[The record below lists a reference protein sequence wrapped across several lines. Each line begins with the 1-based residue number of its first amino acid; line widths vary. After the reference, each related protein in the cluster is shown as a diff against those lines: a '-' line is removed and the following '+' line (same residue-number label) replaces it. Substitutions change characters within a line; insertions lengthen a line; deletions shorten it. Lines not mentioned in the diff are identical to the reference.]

1 VPITWNYVTPP
12 AAEPVTLT
20 EAKLHLREDGTDQD
34 SLIEG
39 LITAAREYV
48 ESTGRLLMPCVV
60 RQYFDCFPEGD
71 YLRLSPL
78 PIRSIA
84 SVGYLDSDGDTQAI
98 TDYTA
103 DVVSEPARLQEP
115 ETGWPVTDDVVNA
128 AWVDIN
134 AGYTSASAVPRALK
148 QAILLLVGHWYEN
161 RESVVV
167 GTTTAEL
174 PLAVETLMRRWAVYT
189 Q

>member
-1 VPITWNYVTPP
+1 VPITWTYITPP

-60 RQYFDCFPEGD
+60 RQYFDEFPC
-71 YLRLSPL
+71 RLSPL

-84 SVGYLDSDGDTQAI
+84 SVNYLDSDGDSQTV

-103 DVVSEPARLQEP
+103 DIVSEPARIQEP
-115 ETGWPVTDDVVNA
+115 ESGWPTTDDVINA
-128 AWVDIN
+128 VWVDIN
-134 AGYTSASAVPRALK
+134 AGYTSAATVPRALK

-161 RESVVV
+161 REAIA
-167 GTTTAEL
+167 GGAMTEL